1 MTGAWVMCS
10 ELEATDRQACM
21 EVSRFEA
28 TAGTFDLAL
37 KLREAD
43 PLLCVKKYRRSA
55 AGGGVRTFENEVP
68 RDGPAL
74 AASVDRL
81 LDGVVGGVL
90 RSFERSRSLA
100 TAAGFVADRCR
111 AISVDIVT
119 NRIEP
124 NVAAP
129 IMTRIARY
137 YILASYIFC
146 EVKAPKFEHR
156 FNVSALQS
164 SLNMLRSFA
173 VGTSLWRDEFL
184 SYTALL
190 HIAGVV
196 SSTPGLGLDAGAGT
210 TPLCSLVPADF
221 SGGLAHVQGGVK
233 AYPKLA
239 FALRLAEAWEAGNY
253 RLFLRTMKE
262 PPEPLSPWAFLMR
275 CAMSRAAVEV
285 RLCLL
290 KQMNKSL
297 LKGAKMKLAEVGRL
311 LFCSAEEA
319 EAIAKEVKL
328 PIEIDRVVFKSL
340 SIEESE
346 LEVKRDDNFVLG
358 EALKDRIVR
367 EADEDGVTLF
377 SAEFVKYILMN

>member
-1 MTGAWVMCS
+1 MCS
-10 ELEATDRQACM
+10 EQEALDRQACM

-55 AGGGVRTFENEVP
+55 AGGGVRTFESEVP

-81 LDGVVGGVL
+81 LNGIVGGVL
-90 RSFERSRSLA
+90 GSFERSRSLA
-100 TAAGFVADRCR
+100 AAAGFVADRCR

-119 NRIEP
+119 NRMEP
-124 NVAAP
+124 QVAAP
-129 IMTRIARY
+129 VMTRIARY

-146 EVKAPKFEHR
+146 EIKSPKFEHR

-164 SLNMLRSFA
+164 SLSMLRSFT
-173 VGTSLWRDEFL
+173 VGSSLWRDEFL

-196 SSTPGLGLDAGAGT
+196 SSTPGLGLDAGAGM
-210 TPLCSLVPADF
+210 TPLCAVVPDDF
-221 SGGLAHVQGGVK
+221 MGGPAHGQGEEGR

-262 PPEPLSPWAFLMR
+262 LPGPLSPWAFLMR
-275 CAMSRAAVEV
+275 CAMARAAVEV

-290 KQMNKSL
+290 KQMNKAL

-311 LFCSAEEA
+311 LFCSVDQAK
-319 EAIAKEVKL
+319 AIAKEAGL
-328 PIEIDRVVFKSL
+328 PIEVDCVVFKTV

-367 EADEDGVTLF
+367 EVDEDGVTLF
-377 SAEFVKYILMN
+377 SAEFVKYILQN